1 MNKKLISDYIVKYI
15 LALYANSSYPRKI
28 VQELIE
34 YMDELICNVLSSLK
48 KDLII
53 MLQKSNVEIDAIDLE
68 SCFNQYYSIFDEFST
83 ESKRFAFL
91 KKEGLFDPE
100 PFAIGEYLDKK
111 LVGNEILYVPQSTF
125 GVKVS
130 LQKSLKLFLE
140 IPGLFQVITNYMQEL
155 NKEHILISNI
165 IQGDMWLKKYASG
178 IKDEVVFPLYYFY
191 DELEVG
197 NPLGSHAGKNK
208 FGAGYVSI
216 ASLPPFLSSQ
226 LNSHLN

>member
-34 YMDELICNVLSSLK
+34 YMDELTCNVLSSLK

-68 SCFNQYYSIFDEFST
+68 SCFNQYYSIFDEFFT
-83 ESKRFAFL
+83 ESKRFVFL

-100 PFAIGEYLDKK
+100 PFAIEEYLDKK

-130 LQKSLKLFLE
+130 LQKSLKLF
-140 IPGLFQVITNYMQEL
+140 FRNTRSFSSNY
-155 NKEHILISNI
+155 
-165 IQGDMWLKKYASG
+165 Y
-178 IKDEVVFPLYYFY
+178 
-191 DELEVG
+191 
-197 NPLGSHAGKNK
+197 KN
-208 FGAGYVSI
+208 
-216 ASLPPFLSSQ
+216 
-226 LNSHLN
+226 